1 MTDPMHI
8 VCPHCAAVNRL
19 PAERMTAEPKCG
31 KCKRPVFTAHPVE
44 LNQTSFQR
52 HISRSD
58 IPVVVDFWAPWCGPC
73 KAIGPTIDALAAAY
87 DGQMTFGKCNVDDN
101 PEIPGKF
108 GIRSVPTVMVF
119 QDGKVFEQMTG
130 LVNRAK
136 LEGAIKNALNGGPSA
151 SPFLVQ

>member
-1 MTDPMHI
+1 MDATITEITDQNFEET
-8 VCPHCAAVNRL
+8 VVQSS
-19 PAERMTAEPKCG
+19 
-31 KCKRPVFTAHPVE
+31 RPV
-44 LNQTSFQR
+44 L
-52 HISRSD
+52 
-58 IPVVVDFWAPWCGPC
+58 VDFWAPWCGPC
-73 KAIGPTIDALAAAY
+73 KAIGPTIDALAAVY

-119 QDGKVFEQMTG
+119 QDGKVFDQMTG

-136 LEGAIKNALNGGPSA
+136 LEGAIKNALNGGAST

>member
-1 MTDPMHI
+1 MADNIIEIDDDAFEKKVLQSEKPIM
-8 VCPHCAAVNRL
+8 
-19 PAERMTAEPKCG
+19 
-31 KCKRPVFTAHPVE
+31 
-44 LNQTSFQR
+44 
-52 HISRSD
+52 
-58 IPVVVDFWAPWCGPC
+58 VDFWAPWCGPC

-119 QDGKVFEQMTG
+119 QDGKVFDQMTG

-136 LEGAIKNALNGGPSA
+136 LEGAIKNALNGGAST

>member
-1 MTDPMHI
+1 MFQYLTKPIPVTERLYPMDTSITEITDQNFEET
-8 VCPHCAAVNRL
+8 VVQSS
-19 PAERMTAEPKCG
+19 
-31 KCKRPVFTAHPVE
+31 RPV
-44 LNQTSFQR
+44 L
-52 HISRSD
+52 
-58 IPVVVDFWAPWCGPC
+58 VDFWAPWCGPC

-101 PEIPGKF
+101 PEIPGQF

-136 LEGAIKNALNGGPSA
+136 LEGAIKNALNGGAST